1 MSWLLN
7 RSEIRNFIFI
17 VLGCTFLSLGMVGFL
32 IPNKIATGGIAGL
45 SIVLHHLFKMPTG
58 FLLAVVN
65 VPLLLVSVKYLGKK
79 FAVRT
84 IITIALI
91 AILVDFFA
99 EILKF
104 PALSDNTLLATLYG
118 GVSVGIGLG
127 LIFKGDASAGAGTIL
142 AKILNQKLGIKTG
155 NVILVLDA
163 VVVISAGIVFQDIE
177 LALWSLISIYV
188 ASKLIDIILTGRQ
201 HEKIVHIAA
210 KNLEELSHKIADE
223 LGINGTILKGKD
235 LNFDFDKNVILIVVE
250 INRLNALKNLVQE
263 FDSNAFMVVMEA
275 SELLGP
281 SRRVD

>member
-79 FAVRT
+79 FAIRT

-118 GVSVGIGLG
+118 GVAVGIGLG

-142 AKILNQKLGIKTG
+142 AKILNQKLGVKTG

-281 SRRVD
+281 SRRVG

>member
-99 EILKF
+99 EILTF

-281 SRRVD
+281 SRRVG

>member
-17 VLGCTFLSLGMVGFL
+17 VLGCIFLSLGMVGFL

-58 FLLAVVN
+58 FLLAIVN

-79 FAVRT
+79 FAIRT

-118 GVSVGIGLG
+118 GVAVGIGLG

-210 KNLEELSHKIADE
+210 KNLEELSRKIADE

>member
-79 FAVRT
+79 FAIRT